1 VLLGD
6 DASSA
11 SKAEV
16 DDGSLYAES
25 VSTDEGHLD
34 SLETVI
40 RPTTPIPPSNPD
52 VWHDINN
59 FLEMAQMQQRRQ
71 VQPSHLP

>member
-1 VLLGD
+1 MLLGD

-25 VSTDEGHLD
+25 VSTDEAIL
-34 SLETVI
+34 I
-40 RPTTPIPPSNPD
+40 
-52 VWHDINN
+52 
-59 FLEMAQMQQRRQ
+59 A
-71 VQPSHLP
+71 